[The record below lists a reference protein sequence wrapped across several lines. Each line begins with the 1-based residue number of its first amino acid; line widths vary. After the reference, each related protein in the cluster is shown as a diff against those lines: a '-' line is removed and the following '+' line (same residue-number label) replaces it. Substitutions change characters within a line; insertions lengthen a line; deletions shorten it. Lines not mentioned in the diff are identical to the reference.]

1 MLMIREL
8 LSLRGIQA
16 ASRVKL
22 LRHQDKRYNIGEL
35 RRQGLIELY
44 QSYQSSPILDNCD
57 VIVAFIGLEQA
68 RARLFGVY
76 RVLGRRA
83 AEEMPL
89 PADFKY
95 PTFSTPGGYFY
106 NLEEVP
112 GFGDLKN
119 RVVINWGRAAISWH
133 QWLKGNDKEV
143 VEILPTGYVR
153 EFPGYLDFVLTHE
166 ELQTVIAH
174 PESNREWH
182 RMLSAVSGVYLIT
195 DTKTGLQYVG
205 SASGANGVLGR
216 WAKYAQ
222 SGHGGNAQLKQL
234 LDGDPPHATNF
245 QFTLL
250 RTFPRTLTKA
260 EVISYEALY
269 KRKLGTRAFGLN
281 SN

>member
-1 MLMIREL
+1 MLTICEF
-8 LSLRGIQA
+8 LSLRGIQETA
-16 ASRVKL
+16 RVKL
-22 LRHQDKRYNIGEL
+22 LRHQDRRYDIDAL
-35 RRQGLIELY
+35 RRKGLIELY
-44 QSYQSSPILDNCD
+44 QSYQSSAILDNCAF
-57 VIVAFIGLEQA
+57 VVAFIGLERA

-76 RVLGRRA
+76 RVLGRRP
-83 AEEMPL
+83 AEDVPL
-89 PADFKY
+89 PGDFEY
-95 PTFSTPGGYFY
+95 PAFSTPGGYSY
-106 NLEEVP
+106 DLEEVP
-112 GFGDLKN
+112 GYEDLKH
-119 RVVINWGRAAISWH
+119 RVVIHWGKAAISWH

-143 VEILPTGYVR
+143 VEVLPAGYVSQ
-153 EFPGYLDFVLTHE
+153 FPGYLDFVLTFE
-166 ELQTVIAH
+166 ELRTVLAH

-216 WAKYAQ
+216 WTEYAQ

-234 LDGDPPHATNF
+234 LDADPDYAANF

-250 RTFPRTLTKA
+250 RTFARTLTKA

-269 KRKLGTRAFGLN
+269 KKKLGSRAFGLN